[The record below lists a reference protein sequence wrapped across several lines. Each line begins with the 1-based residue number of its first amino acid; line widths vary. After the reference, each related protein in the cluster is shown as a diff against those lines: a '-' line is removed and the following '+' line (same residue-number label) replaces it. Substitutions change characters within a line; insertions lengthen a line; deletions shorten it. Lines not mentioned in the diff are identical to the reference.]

1 MTDTHTHTPR
11 RTDGSPVT
19 TADARDLRALVDD
32 YRTCELATL
41 TRRGLPMA
49 WPTAPLVEAGTG
61 RITIT
66 TSVALPQKAYN
77 VRRDPRVAV
86 LFSDPTGSGRSDLP
100 QVLVRGTAV
109 CPDEIHTSPLGL
121 EEYWSRLYERQAS
134 STDVSANALS
144 RWLMDWYHF
153 RLVITVTPTSVE
165 VLPPLAAP
173 GVPGRPAGRPEPG
186 ADAFARLARRLPD
199 FGSAV
204 LAWPVEGAAPVLRR
218 VRLAADAARRRFP
231 VAGLGGALPPDGP
244 VSLLLHS
251 HDEQLGNL
259 QLGSAVGR
267 VETTEEG
274 RAFTPERIVDV
285 PGADATGLGMLRTVR
300 DLRGVARRYLAARDL
315 PRPAV
320 AWSAFA
326 ALR

>member
-1 MTDTHTHTPR
+1 MTHTHTPGR
-11 RTDGSPVT
+11 ADGSSG
-19 TADARDLRALVDD
+19 TAAAPSDLRTLVDD

-66 TSVALPQKAYN
+66 TSIALPQKAYN

-86 LFSDPTGSGRSDLP
+86 LFSDPTGSGRRDLP

-109 CPDEIHTSPLGL
+109 CPDEIRTSPTGL
-121 EEYWSRLYERQAS
+121 EEYWSRLYERQPS
-134 STDVSANALS
+134 SGDGSGNAVS
-144 RWLMDWYHF
+144 RRLMDWYHF

-165 VLPPLAAP
+165 VLPPLAEQ
-173 GVPGRPAGRPEPG
+173 GVPERAPVRTRPAPDPG
-186 ADAFARLARRLPD
+186 DRLRQRLPG

-204 LAWPVEGAAPVLRR
+204 LAWPVEGEPPVMRR
-218 VRLAADAARRRFP
+218 VALAPDASAGRFS
-231 VAGLGGALPPDGP
+231 VASLGGGLPDAGP
-244 VSLLLHS
+244 ASVLLHR
-251 HDEQLGNL
+251 HDDRLGDL
-259 QLGSAVGR
+259 QLEAAAGR
-267 VETTEEG
+267 VEHGEEG
-274 RAFTPERIVDV
+274 TTFRPERVVPV
-285 PGADATGLGMLRTVR
+285 PGADGSPLGMLRTVR
-300 DLRGVARRYLAARDL
+300 DLRRAARRYLDARGL
-315 PRPAV
+315 ERPTV